1 MRIAYDLGIDDACA
15 LALHHYDCS
24 PAVRGAVRG
33 RRMIL
38 VCCAI
43 LIAIMGL
50 SPSLFAE
57 VFTIDLALTVTLLA
71 IAVGVGFG
79 GWFLAPPLWRRQHVR
94 QVRRLY
100 LTGKNEGV
108 LGPQVL
114 EIVGDDFVQ
123 TTSARQS
130 RIRISALEKIEGND
144 DYAFVYTST
153 MQANIVPYASA
164 TEGDPVEFIE
174 ILSERFAA
182 ATGQKAPSDAIR
194 RTRR

>member
-1 MRIAYDLGIDDACA
+1 MRLAYDLDIDDACA

-24 PAVRGAVRG
+24 PAVRGAVLG

-38 VCCAI
+38 ACCAVV
-43 LIAIMGL
+43 IAIMGL
-50 SPSLFAE
+50 LPILFAE
-57 VFTIDLALTVTLLA
+57 TFALDLALTVTLLG
-71 IAVGVGFG
+71 IAAGVGFG
-79 GWFLAPPLWRRQHVR
+79 GWFLAPRLWRRQHLG

-108 LGPQVL
+108 FGPQVL
-114 EIVGDDFVQ
+114 EIVGDDFVH

-130 RIRISALEKIEGND
+130 RIRISALEKIEAND

-153 MQANIVPYASA
+153 MQANIVPFASA

-174 ILSERFAA
+174 ILKGRFAA
-182 ATGQKAPSDAIR
+182 ATGQTLSPEAIR
-194 RTRR
+194 RTPR